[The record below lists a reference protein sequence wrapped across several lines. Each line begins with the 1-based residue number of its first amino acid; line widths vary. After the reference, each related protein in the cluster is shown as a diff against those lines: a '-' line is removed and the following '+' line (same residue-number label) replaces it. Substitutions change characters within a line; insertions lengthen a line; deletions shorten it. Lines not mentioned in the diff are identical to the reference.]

1 MSEGQ
6 FLGTSTYDQL
16 LASSQEFQNL
26 VNAHND
32 TVGSQKHAK
41 YASFQQSKTSTREIL
56 KSCEEELRSTLD
68 QLIKQEERETG
79 NTGIKPY
86 MQYLIQSKGF
96 LCFSLAAVCHFM
108 FLAGQLIQN
117 FWLAAEIEDSN
128 VSTVRLIAVYSGI
141 GCILV
146 LFILL
151 RAVSVVG
158 LGFGASLSIFSA
170 LLSSLFRAPMSFYD
184 ATPLGRILSRVRVSK
199 VIVAMLQKNLLG
211 LTLVLTL

>member
-1 MSEGQ
+1 M
-6 FLGTSTYDQL
+6 
-16 LASSQEFQNL
+16 
-26 VNAHND
+26 
-32 TVGSQKHAK
+32 
-41 YASFQQSKTSTREIL
+41 
-56 KSCEEELRSTLD
+56 
-68 QLIKQEERETG
+68 
-79 NTGIKPY
+79 
-86 MQYLIQSKGF
+86 
-96 LCFSLAAVCHFM
+96 
-108 FLAGQLIQN
+108 QLIQN
-117 FWLAAEIEDSN
+117 HWFAAEIEDSN

-151 RAVSVVG
+151 RTVSVVG

-211 LTLVLTL
+211 LTLVFTL